1 VIQDL
6 RFALRLLAKERWFTT
21 VAVVSL
27 ALGIGANTAIFSL
40 INTLMLRPL
49 PVREPQQLVQF
60 MSVYPGDPR
69 MNGFPYVHYE
79 RMRDGNTVFSDVIG
93 GAPARLSLSRDGSDP
108 EPVSGWY
115 VTGNFFPALGVEPAL
130 GRLLRTQDDRLG
142 SDAAVAVLSWSYWS
156 TRFAADPGIVGRQIT
171 VNDVP
176 VTVVGVAAR
185 RFTGIEVGTRT
196 DLWLPTAVETMIAQ
210 PSQRQS
216 GRMFLAVM
224 ARLKPG
230 VTIEQ
235 ATAEMRV
242 LDRPR
247 LEDMSRIFNNNPQ
260 WLKARLDVEPAGAGT
275 SILREGLGR
284 PLLTLMAMV
293 AVLLLLACVNIASL
307 LLARGVAR
315 EREMSLRVAVGAS
328 RWRLW
333 RQVFAESL
341 LLSGGGALIGIALA
355 YAGAT
360 TLVQILLSGRP
371 MIRLP
376 EQLQL
381 YLDVQPDV
389 RVLLFTAGVAAVT
402 GVLFGMVPA
411 WNAFASAQ
419 ISTLRDGGTL
429 GERRSS
435 RLAGRLLVVSQ
446 VALSVIMLS
455 TAGVLVSHLSNLRNL
470 NLGFDRHSVL
480 LVTLD
485 PSRSGYER
493 LQLSNRYRDLLNRLQ
508 AIPGV
513 RAATLSGTTP
523 VSGAGGTRFVNVD
536 GITERAE
543 DRRYVSLNW
552 VAPKYFATFGTPLL
566 AGRDFTFEDEGRPPV
581 AIVNQTMARHY
592 FGTNSPLGRRFRFE
606 GQDRSYEIIGVVADT
621 KYLNLYETPAHI
633 AYMNA
638 FQEARGSGSQF
649 ALRTDVAPS
658 SVVADVRR
666 VVNEVVPN
674 VTVGKVTT
682 LTEQIDASIVAERL
696 VALLS
701 VAFGVVGALLAAIGL
716 YGLLAYTVSRR
727 TTEIGVRMALGATR
741 SQITSMVLKTALGL
755 VVGGLVIGAPIA
767 VLSPRFLARLVQSL
781 TVEAPVPLIVAAL
794 AMIGVGLLAAYLP
807 ARRAARVEPIE
818 ALRQS

>member
-1 VIQDL
+1 MIQDL

-40 INTLMLRPL
+40 INTLMLRQL

-79 RMRDGNTVFSDVIG
+79 RMRDTNTVFSDVIG
-93 GAPARLSLSRDGSDP
+93 GAPARLSVSREGSDP
-108 EPVSGWY
+108 QPVSGWY
-115 VTGNFFPALGVEPAL
+115 VTGNFFAALGVQPAL
-130 GRLLRTQDDRLG
+130 GRLLRAEDDRIG

-156 TRFAADPGIVGRQIT
+156 SRFAADPAIVGRQIT
-171 VNDVP
+171 IDDVP

-185 RFTGIEVGTRT
+185 NFTGSEVATRV
-196 DLWLPTAVETMIAQ
+196 DLWLPTAVETMIAR

-230 VTIEQ
+230 VTIDQ

-247 LEDMSRIFNNNPQ
+247 IEDMSRIFNNNPE

-275 SILREGLGR
+275 SILRESLSR
-284 PLLTLMAMV
+284 PLLALMAMV

-307 LLARGVAR
+307 LLARGAAR
-315 EREMSLRVAVGAS
+315 AREMSLRVALGAS

-360 TLVQILLSGRP
+360 TLVRILLSGRP
-371 MIRLP
+371 MSGLP
-376 EQLQL
+376 EQL

-389 RVLLFTAGVAAVT
+389 RVLLFTAGVAVVT

-419 ISTLRDGGTL
+419 ISTLRDGGTI

-455 TAGVLVSHLSNLRNL
+455 TAGVLVGHLSNLRNL

-493 LQLSNRYRDLLNRLQ
+493 LQLSNRYRDLLSRLQ

-513 RAATLSGTTP
+513 SAATLSGTTP

-536 GITERAE
+536 GVTERAE
-543 DRRYVSLNW
+543 DRRYISLNW

-566 AGRDFTFEDEGRPPV
+566 AGRDFAFDDEGRPPV
-581 AIVNQTMARHY
+581 AIVNQAMARHY
-592 FGTNSPLGRRFRFE
+592 FGTKSPLGRRFRFE
-606 GQDRSYEIIGVVADT
+606 GQDRSYEIIGVAADT
-621 KYLNLYETPAHI
+621 KYLNLYEAAARI

-658 SVVADVRR
+658 SVVAEVRR
-666 VVNEVVPN
+666 AVNEVVPN

-682 LTEQIDASIVAERL
+682 LTEQIDASIVVERL
-696 VALLS
+696 ITLLS
-701 VAFGVVGALLAAIGL
+701 TIFGAVGALLAAIGL

-727 TTEIGVRMALGATR
+727 TNEIGVRMALGATR
-741 SQITSMVLKTALGL
+741 SQIISMVLKTALGL

-767 VLSPRFLARLVQSL
+767 VWSPRVLARLVQSL
-781 TVEAPVPLIVAAL
+781 TVEASVPVTVAAL

-807 ARRAARVEPIE
+807 ARRAARVEPVE

>member
-93 GAPARLSLSRDGSDP
+93 GAPARLSLSREGSDP

-156 TRFAADPGIVGRQIT
+156 TRFAADPGIIGRQIT
-171 VNDVP
+171 VNNVP

-196 DLWLPTAVETMIAQ
+196 DLWLPTAVETMIAR

-247 LEDMSRIFNNNPQ
+247 IEDMSRIFNNNPE

-275 SILREGLGR
+275 SILRESLSR
-284 PLLTLMAMV
+284 PLLALMAMV

-307 LLARGVAR
+307 LLARGAAR
-315 EREMSLRVAVGAS
+315 AREMSLRVALGAS

-360 TLVQILLSGRP
+360 TLVRILLSGRP
-371 MIRLP
+371 MSGLP
-376 EQLQL
+376 EQL

-389 RVLLFTAGVAAVT
+389 RVLLFTAGVAVVT

-419 ISTLRDGGTL
+419 ISTLRDGGTI

-493 LQLSNRYRDLLNRLQ
+493 LQLSNRYRDLLSRLQ

-513 RAATLSGTTP
+513 SAATLSGTTP

-536 GITERAE
+536 GVTERAE
-543 DRRYVSLNW
+543 DRRYISLNW

-566 AGRDFTFEDEGRPPV
+566 AGRDFAFDDEGRAPV
-581 AIVNQTMARHY
+581 AIVNQAMARHY
-592 FGTNSPLGRRFRFE
+592 FGTKSPLGRRFRFE
-606 GQDRSYEIIGVVADT
+606 GQDRSYEIIGVAADT
-621 KYLNLYETPAHI
+621 KYLNLYEAAARI

-658 SVVADVRR
+658 SVVAEVRR
-666 VVNEVVPN
+666 AVNEVVPN

-682 LTEQIDASIVAERL
+682 LTEQIDASIVVERL
-696 VALLS
+696 ITLLS
-701 VAFGVVGALLAAIGL
+701 TIFGAVGALLAAIGL

-727 TTEIGVRMALGATR
+727 TNEIGVRMALGATR
-741 SQITSMVLKTALGL
+741 SQIISMVLKTALGL

-767 VLSPRFLARLVQSL
+767 VWSPRVLARLVQSL
-781 TVEAPVPLIVAAL
+781 TVEASVPVTVAAL

-807 ARRAARVEPIE
+807 ARRAARVEPVE

>member
-1 VIQDL
+1 MIQDL
-6 RFALRLLAKERWFTT
+6 CFAIRLLAKERWLTAI
-21 VAVVSL
+21 AVVSL

-40 INTLMLRPL
+40 INTLMLRQL
-49 PVREPQQLVQF
+49 PVRDPQQLVQF
-60 MSVYPGDPR
+60 LSAYPGDPR

-79 RMRDGNTVFSDVIG
+79 RMRDANTLFSDVIG
-93 GAPARLSLSRDGSDP
+93 AAPVPLTAGRDALDAQP
-108 EPVSGWY
+108 ISGWY
-115 VTGNFFPALGVEPAL
+115 VTGNFFSGLAVEPAL
-130 GRLLRTQDDRLG
+130 GRLLTAQDDRIG

-156 TRFAADPGIVGRQIT
+156 SRFGANPDIVGRQII
-171 VNDVP
+171 VNNVP

-196 DLWLPTAVETMIAQ
+196 DLWLPTAFETMIAP

-235 ATAEMRV
+235 ATSEMRV

-275 SILREGLGR
+275 SILRESLGR
-284 PLLTLMAMV
+284 PLLALMAMV

-307 LLARGVAR
+307 LLARGAAR
-315 EREMSLRVAVGAS
+315 QREMSLRVAVGAS

-341 LLSGGGALIGIALA
+341 LLSGGGALVGIALA
-355 YAGAT
+355 YAGAS

-371 MIRLP
+371 AIRLP
-376 EQLQL
+376 QNLQV

-389 RVLLFTAGVAAVT
+389 RVLLFTAGVAVVT
-402 GVLFGMVPA
+402 GVLFGLVPA

-446 VALSVIMLS
+446 VALSVIILS
-455 TAGVLVSHLSNLRNL
+455 AAGLLVSHLSNLRNL

-485 PSRSGYER
+485 PSRSGFER
-493 LQLSNRYRDLLNRLQ
+493 LELSNRYRDLLNRLQ
-508 AIPGV
+508 TIPGV
-513 RAATLSGTTP
+513 SAATLSATTP
-523 VSGAGGTRFVNVD
+523 ISGAGGARFVSVD
-536 GITERAE
+536 GVPERPE

-552 VAPKYFATFGTPLL
+552 VAPRYFATFGTPLL
-566 AGRDFTFEDEGRPPV
+566 AGRDFAFADEGRPPV
-581 AIVNQTMARHY
+581 AIINQAMARHY
-592 FGTNSPLGRRFRFE
+592 FAASSPLGRRFRFE
-606 GQDRSYEIIGVVADT
+606 GQDRSYEIIGVVADA
-621 KYLNLYETPAHI
+621 KYLNLYETPPRMV
-633 AYMNA
+633 YMNR
-638 FQEARGSGSQF
+638 FQEGRGTSSDF
-649 ALRTDVAPS
+649 ALRTTVNPTAIVS
-658 SVVADVRR
+658 DVRR
-666 VVNEVVPN
+666 IVGEVVPN
-674 VTVGKVTT
+674 VSVGKVTT
-682 LTEQIDASIVAERL
+682 LTEQIDASIVVERL
-696 VALLS
+696 VVLLS
-701 VAFGVVGALLAAIGL
+701 VAFGAVAALLAAIGL

-741 SQITSMVLKTALGL
+741 QQITSMVLTSALGL
-755 VVGGLVIGAPIA
+755 VVGGLLIGAPIA
-767 VLSPRFLARLVQSL
+767 VLSPRLLGRLVQSL
-781 TVEAPVPLIVAAL
+781 AVDPPVPLAVAAVV
-794 AMIGVGLLAAYLP
+794 MIGVGLVAAYVP
-807 ARRAARVEPIE
+807 ARRASRVEPIE
-818 ALRQS
+818 ALRQP

>member
-1 VIQDL
+1 MIQDF
-6 RFALRLLAKERWFTT
+6 RFAIRLLVKERWFTT

-49 PVREPQQLVQF
+49 PVRDPQQLVQF

-79 RMRDGNTVFSDVIG
+79 RMRDANTVFSDVIG
-93 GAPARLSLSRDGSDP
+93 AAPARLSVRREGSDAQ
-108 EPVSGWY
+108 PVSGWY
-115 VTGNFFPALGVEPAL
+115 VTGNFFPGLGVGPAL
-130 GRLLRTQDDRLG
+130 GRMLREQDDRIG
-142 SDAAVAVLSWSYWS
+142 SDAAVAVLSWSYWNS
-156 TRFAADPGIVGRQIT
+156 HYAADPAIVGRQIT
-171 VNDVP
+171 INNVP

-185 RFTGIEVGTRT
+185 PFTGIEVATRA
-196 DLWLPTAVETMIAQ
+196 DLWLPTAVETMIEQ

-242 LDRPR
+242 LDRSR
-247 LEDMSRIFNNNPQ
+247 VEDMSRVFNNNPQ

-275 SILREGLGR
+275 SILRENLSR
-284 PLLTLMAMV
+284 PLLALMAMV

-307 LLARGVAR
+307 LLARGAAR
-315 EREMSLRVAVGAS
+315 VREMSLRVAVGAS

-341 LLSGGGALIGIALA
+341 LLSGSGALIGIALA

-360 TLVQILLSGRP
+360 TLVKILLSGRQMVRMP
-371 MIRLP
+371 A
-376 EQLQL
+376 QLQV
-381 YLDVQPDV
+381 YLDVEPDA
-389 RVLLFTAGVAAVT
+389 RVLLFTAGVAVVT

-419 ISTLRDGGTL
+419 ISTLRDGGTI

-446 VALSVIMLS
+446 VALSLIILS
-455 TAGVLVSHLSNLRNL
+455 AAGVLVSHLSNLRNL

-480 LVTLD
+480 LITLD
-485 PSRSGYER
+485 PSRSGYEP
-493 LQLSNRYRDLLNRLQ
+493 LQLSNRYRDLLTRLQ

-513 RAATLSGTTP
+513 SAATLSATTP
-523 VSGAGGTRFVNVD
+523 ISGAGGARFVSVE
-536 GITERAE
+536 GVPERTE

-566 AGRDFTFEDEGRPPV
+566 AGRDFAFEDEGRPPV
-581 AIVNQTMARHY
+581 AIVNQAMARHY
-592 FGTNSPLGRRFRFE
+592 FGSGNPLGRRFRFE
-606 GQDRSYEIIGVVADT
+606 GQDRSYEIIGLVADA
-621 KYLNLYETPAHI
+621 KYLNLYETPPRM

-638 FQEARGSGSQF
+638 FQEGRGLRSDF
-649 ALRTDVAPS
+649 ALRTNVDPTAIVSNVRQVAG
-658 SVVADVRR
+658 
-666 VVNEVVPN
+666 EVVPN
-674 VTVGKVTT
+674 VSVSKVTT
-682 LTEQIDASIVAERL
+682 LTEQIDASIVVERL
-696 VALLS
+696 IALLS
-701 VAFGVVGALLAAIGL
+701 IAFGAVGALLAAIGL

-741 SQITSMVLKTALGL
+741 SQITSMVLTSALGL
-755 VVGGLVIGAPIA
+755 VVGGLVLGAPLA
-767 VLSPRFLARLVQSL
+767 VLSPRVLGRLVQSL
-781 TVEAPVPLIVAAL
+781 TVDPPVPLVVAAVV
-794 AMIGVGLLAAYLP
+794 MIGVGLVAAYIP
-807 ARRAARVEPIE
+807 ARRASRVEPIQ
-818 ALRQS
+818 ALRQT

>member
-1 VIQDL
+1 MIQDL
-6 RFALRLLAKERWFTT
+6 RFAVRMLTKERWFTA

-49 PVREPQQLVQF
+49 PVRGPQQLVQF

-79 RMRDGNTVFSDVIG
+79 RMRDTNTVFSDVIG
-93 GAPARLSLSRDGSDP
+93 GAPARLSVSREGSDP
-108 EPVSGWY
+108 QPVSGWY
-115 VTGNFFPALGVEPAL
+115 VTGNFFPALGVQPVL
-130 GRLLRTQDDRLG
+130 GRLLRAQDDRIG
-142 SDAAVAVLSWSYWS
+142 GGAAVAVLSWSYWS
-156 TRFAADPGIVGRQIT
+156 TRFAADPAIVGSQIT
-171 VNDVP
+171 INDVP

-185 RFTGIEVGTRT
+185 RFAGIEVGTRT
-196 DLWLPTAVETMIAQ
+196 DLWLPTAVETMIAR

-247 LEDMSRIFNNNPQ
+247 VEDMARIFNNNPQ

-275 SILREGLGR
+275 SILRESLSR

-307 LLARGVAR
+307 LLARGAAR

-389 RVLLFTAGVAAVT
+389 RVLMFTAGVAVVT

-411 WNAFASAQ
+411 WSAFASAQ

-429 GERRSS
+429 GERRSR

-446 VALSVIMLS
+446 VALSVIILS
-455 TAGVLVSHLSNLRNL
+455 TAGLLVSHLSNLRNL

-480 LVTLD
+480 LVSFD
-485 PSRSGYER
+485 PSRTGYER
-493 LQLSNRYRDLLNRLQ
+493 LQLSNRYRDLLSRLQ

-513 RAATLSGTTP
+513 SAATLSATTP
-523 VSGAGGTRFVNVD
+523 ISGAGGALFVTVE
-536 GITERAE
+536 GVPERTE

-552 VAPKYFATFGTPLL
+552 VAPRYFATFGTPLL
-566 AGRDFTFEDEGRPPV
+566 AGRDFAFEDENRSPV
-581 AIVNQTMARHY
+581 AIVNQTLARHY
-592 FGTNSPLGRRFRFE
+592 FGTGNPLGRRFRFE
-606 GQDRSYEIIGVVADT
+606 GQDRAYEIIGVVADA
-621 KYLNLYETPAHI
+621 KYLNLYETPPRI

-638 FQEARGSGSQF
+638 FQEGRGLRSDF
-649 ALRTDVAPS
+649 ALRTTVDPTA
-658 SVVADVRR
+658 VVSDVRR
-666 VVNEVVPN
+666 VASEVVPN
-674 VTVGKVTT
+674 ISVGKVTT
-682 LTEQIDASIVAERL
+682 LTEQIDASIVVERL
-696 VALLS
+696 VAILS
-701 VAFGVVGALLAAIGL
+701 VAFGAVGALLAAIGL

-741 SQITSMVLKTALGL
+741 SQIISMVLKTALGL

-767 VLSPRFLARLVQSL
+767 VWSPRFLARLVQSL
-781 TVEAPVPLIVAAL
+781 TVEAPVPLTVAAL
-794 AMIGVGLLAAYLP
+794 AMIAVGLLAAYLP
-807 ARRAARVEPIE
+807 ARRAARVEPVE

>member
-1 VIQDL
+1 MIQDL
-6 RFALRLLAKERWFTT
+6 RYAIRLLLKERWFTT
-21 VAVVSL
+21 VAVLSL

-69 MNGFPYVHYE
+69 MNGFGYAHYE
-79 RMRDGNTVFSDVIG
+79 RMRDANTVFSDVIG
-93 GAPARLSLSRDGSDP
+93 GAPARLSMSREGSDP
-108 EPVSGWY
+108 QPVSGWY

-130 GRLLRTQDDRLG
+130 GRLLRPQDDRIG
-142 SDAAVAVLSWSYWS
+142 DDAAVAVLSWSYWS
-156 TRFAADPGIVGRQIT
+156 SRFAADPAIVGRQIT
-171 VNDVP
+171 INNVP

-185 RFTGIEVGTRT
+185 PFTGIEVATRA
-196 DLWLPTAVETMIAQ
+196 DLWLPTAIETMIER

-242 LDRPR
+242 LDRSR
-247 LEDMSRIFNNNPQ
+247 VEDMSRLFNNNPQ
-260 WLKARLDVEPAGAGT
+260 WLKARLDIEPAGAGT
-275 SILREGLGR
+275 SILRENLSR
-284 PLLTLMAMV
+284 PLLALMAMV
-293 AVLLLLACVNIASL
+293 AMLLLLACVNIASL
-307 LLARGVAR
+307 LLARGAAR
-315 EREMSLRVAVGAS
+315 AREMSLRVAVGAG

-341 LLSGGGALIGIALA
+341 LLSGGGAIIGIALA

-360 TLVQILLSGRP
+360 TLVRVLLSGRQMVRMP
-371 MIRLP
+371 A
-376 EQLQL
+376 QLQV
-381 YLDVQPDV
+381 YLDVQPDG
-389 RVLLFTAGVAAVT
+389 RVLLFTASVAVVT

-419 ISTLRDGGTL
+419 ISTLRDGGTI
-429 GERRSS
+429 GERRSG

-446 VALSVIMLS
+446 VALSVIILS
-455 TAGVLVSHLSNLRNL
+455 AAGVLVSHLSNLRNL

-480 LVTLD
+480 LVSFD
-485 PSRSGYER
+485 PSRTGYER
-493 LQLSNRYRDLLNRLQ
+493 LQLSNRYRDLLARFQ
-508 AIPGV
+508 TMPGV
-513 RAATLSGTTP
+513 SAATLSATTP
-523 VSGAGGTRFVNVD
+523 ISGAGGSVFVTVE
-536 GITERAE
+536 GVTERTE

-566 AGRDFTFEDEGRPPV
+566 AGRDFAFEDEGRPPV

-592 FGTNSPLGRRFRFE
+592 FGTGSPLGRRFRFE
-606 GQDRSYEIIGVVADT
+606 GQDRSYEIIGVVADA
-621 KYLNLYETPAHI
+621 KYLNLYETPPRM

-638 FQEARGSGSQF
+638 FQEGRGLRSDF
-649 ALRTDVAPS
+649 ALRTTVEPTAVLS
-658 SVVADVRR
+658 DVRR
-666 VVNEVVPN
+666 VASEVVPN
-674 VTVGKVTT
+674 LSVGKVTT
-682 LTEQIDASIVAERL
+682 LSEQIDASIVVERL
-696 VALLS
+696 VAILS
-701 VAFGVVGALLAAIGL
+701 VAFGAVGASLAAIGL
-716 YGLLAYTVSRR
+716 YGLLAYTISRR

-741 SQITSMVLKTALGL
+741 SQIASMVLKTALGL
-755 VVGGLVIGAPIA
+755 VTAGLMIGAPIA
-767 VLSPRFLARLVQSL
+767 IWSPRFLERLVQSL
-781 TVEAPVPLIVAAL
+781 SVEAPMPLIVAAL

-807 ARRAARVEPIE
+807 ARRAARVEPID

>member
-1 VIQDL
+1 
-6 RFALRLLAKERWFTT
+6 
-21 VAVVSL
+21 
-27 ALGIGANTAIFSL
+27 
-40 INTLMLRPL
+40 M
-49 PVREPQQLVQF
+49 
-60 MSVYPGDPR
+60 
-69 MNGFPYVHYE
+69 
-79 RMRDGNTVFSDVIG
+79 
-93 GAPARLSLSRDGSDP
+93 
-108 EPVSGWY
+108 
-115 VTGNFFPALGVEPAL
+115 GVEPAL
-130 GRLLRTQDDRLG
+130 GRLLRSQDDRIG
-142 SDAAVAVLSWSYWS
+142 GDAAVAVLSWSYWS
-156 TRFAADPGIVGRQIT
+156 TRFAADPAIVGRQIT
-171 VNDVP
+171 INNVP

-185 RFTGIEVGTRT
+185 RFAGIEVGTRT
-196 DLWLPTAVETMIAQ
+196 DLWLPTAIETMIAR

-247 LEDMSRIFNNNPQ
+247 VEDMARIFNNNPQ

-275 SILREGLGR
+275 SILRESLSR

-307 LLARGVAR
+307 LLARGAAR

-389 RVLLFTAGVAAVT
+389 RVLLFTGGVAVVT

-411 WNAFASAQ
+411 WSAFASAQ

-429 GERRSS
+429 GERRSR
-435 RLAGRLLVVSQ
+435 RLTGRLLVVSQ
-446 VALSVIMLS
+446 VALSVIILS
-455 TAGVLVSHLSNLRNL
+455 TAGLLVSHLSNLRNL

-480 LVTLD
+480 LVSFD
-485 PSRSGYER
+485 PSRTGYER
-493 LQLSNRYRDLLNRLQ
+493 LQLSNRYRDLLSRLQ

-513 RAATLSGTTP
+513 SAATLSATTP
-523 VSGAGGTRFVNVD
+523 ISGAGGALFVTVE
-536 GITERAE
+536 GVPERTE

-552 VAPKYFATFGTPLL
+552 VAPKYFATFATPLL
-566 AGRDFTFEDEGRPPV
+566 AGRDFAFEDEGRSPV
-581 AIVNQTMARHY
+581 AIVNQTLARHY
-592 FGTNSPLGRRFRFE
+592 FGTGNPLGRRFRFE
-606 GQDRSYEIIGVVADT
+606 GQDRAYEIIGVVADA
-621 KYLNLYETPAHI
+621 KYLNLYETPPRM

-638 FQEARGSGSQF
+638 FQEGRGLRSDF
-649 ALRTDVAPS
+649 ALRTTVDPTA
-658 SVVADVRR
+658 VVSDVRR
-666 VVNEVVPN
+666 VASEVVPN
-674 VTVGKVTT
+674 ISIAKVTT
-682 LTEQIDASIVAERL
+682 LTEQIDASIVVERL
-696 VALLS
+696 VAILS
-701 VAFGVVGALLAAIGL
+701 VAFGAVGALLAAIGL

-767 VLSPRFLARLVQSL
+767 LWSPRFLARLVQSM

-794 AMIGVGLLAAYLP
+794 AMIGVGLLRGVSARAP
-807 ARRAARVEPIE
+807 RRTRRAHPGAPPILGSSCPLV
-818 ALRQS
+818 ASSG

>member
-1 VIQDL
+1 MIQDL

-93 GAPARLSLSRDGSDP
+93 GAPARLSLSREGSDP

-156 TRFAADPGIVGRQIT
+156 TRFAADPGIIGRQIT
-171 VNDVP
+171 VNNVP

-196 DLWLPTAVETMIAQ
+196 DLWLPTAVETMIAR

-247 LEDMSRIFNNNPQ
+247 VEDMSRLFNNNPQ

-275 SILREGLGR
+275 SILRENLGR
-284 PLLTLMAMV
+284 PLLALMAMV
-293 AVLLLLACVNIASL
+293 SVLLLLACVNIASL
-307 LLARGVAR
+307 LLARGAAR
-315 EREMSLRVAVGAS
+315 AREMSLRVAVGAS

-341 LLSGGGALIGIALA
+341 LLSGSGALIGIALA

-360 TLVQILLSGRP
+360 TLVKILLSGRQ
-371 MIRLP
+371 MVRMP
-376 EQLQL
+376 EQLQV
-381 YLDVQPDV
+381 YLDVQPDA
-389 RVLLFTAGVAAVT
+389 RVLLFTAGAAVVT

-446 VALSVIMLS
+446 VALSVVILS
-455 TAGVLVSHLSNLRNL
+455 GAGVLVNHLSNLRNL

-480 LVTLD
+480 LVSFD
-485 PSRSGYER
+485 PSRTGYER
-493 LQLSNRYRDLLNRLQ
+493 LQLSNRYRDLLTRLH

-513 RAATLSGTTP
+513 SAATLSATTP
-523 VSGAGGTRFVNVD
+523 ISGAGGSVFVTVE
-536 GITERAE
+536 GVPERTE

-566 AGRDFTFEDEGRPPV
+566 VGRDFAFEDEGRSPV

-592 FGTNSPLGRRFRFE
+592 FGTGNPLGRRFRFE
-606 GQDRSYEIIGVVADT
+606 GQDRAYEIIGVVADA
-621 KYLNLYETPAHI
+621 KYLNLYETPPRM

-638 FQEARGSGSQF
+638 FQEGRGLRSDF
-649 ALRTDVAPS
+649 ALRTTVDPTA
-658 SVVADVRR
+658 VVSDVRR
-666 VVNEVVPN
+666 VASEVVPN
-674 VTVGKVTT
+674 ISVGKVTT
-682 LTEQIDASIVAERL
+682 LTEQIDASIVVERL
-696 VALLS
+696 IALLS
-701 VAFGVVGALLAAIGL
+701 SAFGVVAALLAAIGL

-741 SQITSMVLKTALGL
+741 GQITSMVLKSALGL
-755 VVGGLVIGAPIA
+755 VVAGLVMGAPIA

-781 TVEAPVPLIVAAL
+781 TVEAPLPLTVAAI
-794 AMIGVGLLAAYLP
+794 AMIGVALVAAFVP

>member
-40 INTLMLRPL
+40 INSLMLRML

-60 MSVYPGDPR
+60 MSVYPGEPR

-79 RMRDGNTVFSDVIG
+79 RFRDANTIFSDVIG
-93 GAPARLSLSRDGSDP
+93 ASPARVTVSREGSDP
-108 EPVSGWY
+108 QAVYGGY

-130 GRLLRTQDDRLG
+130 GRMLRPQDDRIG
-142 SDAAVAVLSWSYWS
+142 NDAAVAVLSWSYWS
-156 TRFAADPGIVGRQIT
+156 SRFAADPGIVGLQIT
-171 VNDVP
+171 VNNVP

-275 SILREGLGR
+275 SILRESLGR
-284 PLLTLMAMV
+284 PLLALMAMV

-307 LLARGVAR
+307 LLARGAAR

-355 YAGAT
+355 YAGAA

-389 RVLLFTAGVAAVT
+389 RVLLFTAGVAVVT
-402 GVLFGMVPA
+402 GVFFGMVPA

-446 VALSVIMLS
+446 VALSVIILS
-455 TAGVLVSHLSNLRNL
+455 TAGMLVSHLSNLRNL

-493 LQLSNRYRDLLNRLQ
+493 LQLSNRYRDLLDRLQ

-523 VSGAGGTRFVNVD
+523 ISGAGGTRFVNVD
-536 GITERAE
+536 GVAERTE

-566 AGRDFTFEDEGRPPV
+566 AGRDFAFEDDGRSPV
-581 AIVNQTMARHY
+581 AIVNQAMARHY

-621 KYLNLYETPAHI
+621 KYLNLYEAPARI

-658 SVVADVRR
+658 SVVAAVRR

-674 VTVGKVTT
+674 VTLGKVTT
-682 LTEQIDASIVAERL
+682 LTEQIDASIVVERL
-696 VALLS
+696 VAVLS
-701 VAFGVVGALLAAIGL
+701 VAFGAVGALLAAIGL

-741 SQITSMVLKTALGL
+741 SQIISMVLKTALGL

-767 VLSPRFLARLVQSL
+767 LWSPRFLARLVQSL

>member
-1 VIQDL
+1 MIQDL
-6 RFALRLLAKERWFTT
+6 RFAIRLLAKERWFTT

-60 MSVYPGDPR
+60 LSVYPGDPR

-79 RMRDGNTVFSDVIG
+79 RMRDANTVFSDVIG
-93 GAPARLSLSRDGSDP
+93 AAPAGVSVSREGPDAQ
-108 EPVSGWY
+108 PVSGWY
-115 VTGNFFPALGVEPAL
+115 VTGNFFSGLGVEPAL
-130 GRLLRTQDDRLG
+130 GRMLRAQDDRIG

-156 TRFAADPGIVGRQIT
+156 SRFAADPAIVGRQIAI
-171 VNDVP
+171 NDVP

-185 RFTGIEVGTRT
+185 RFTGIEVGTRA
-196 DLWLPTAVETMIAQ
+196 DLWLPTAFETMIAQ

-230 VTIEQ
+230 VSIEQ

-247 LEDMSRIFNNNPQ
+247 VEDMSRIFNNNPQ
-260 WLKARLDVEPAGAGT
+260 WLKARLDVEHAGAGT
-275 SILREGLGR
+275 SVLRERLSQ

-293 AVLLLLACVNIASL
+293 SVLLLLACVNIASL
-307 LLARGVAR
+307 LLARGAAR

-341 LLSGGGALIGIALA
+341 LLSGGGAIIGIALA

-371 MIRLP
+371 MIGLP
-376 EQLQL
+376 ERL
-381 YLDVQPDV
+381 YFDVQPDV
-389 RVLLFTAGVAAVT
+389 RVLLFTAGVAVVT

-429 GERRSS
+429 GERRSR
-435 RLAGRLLVVSQ
+435 RLVGRLLVVSQ
-446 VALSVIMLS
+446 VALSLMLLS
-455 TAGVLVSHLSNLRNL
+455 TAGLLVNHLSNLRNL
-470 NLGFDRHSVL
+470 NLGFDRNSVL

-493 LQLSNRYRDLLNRLQ
+493 LQLSSRYRDLLTRLQ

-513 RAATLSGTTP
+513 SAATLSAMTP
-523 VSGAGGTRFVNVD
+523 ISGAGGARFVTVD
-536 GITERAE
+536 GVPERTE

-566 AGRDFTFEDEGRPPV
+566 AGRDFAFEDEGRPLV
-581 AIVNQTMARHY
+581 AIVNQAMARHY
-592 FGTNSPLGRRFRFE
+592 FGISNPLGRHFRFE
-606 GQDRSYEIIGVVADT
+606 GQDRSYEIIGVVADA
-621 KYLNLYETPAHI
+621 KYLNLYETPPRM

-638 FQEARGSGSQF
+638 FQEGQGLRSDF
-649 ALRTDVAPS
+649 ALRTNVDPTA
-658 SVVADVRR
+658 VVSDVRR
-666 VVNEVVPN
+666 IVSEVVPT
-674 VTVGKVTT
+674 VGVGKVST
-682 LTEQIDASIVAERL
+682 LSDQIDASIVVERL
-696 VALLS
+696 VVLLS
-701 VAFGVVGALLAAIGL
+701 VAFGAVAALLAAVGL

-741 SQITSMVLKTALGL
+741 RQITSMVLTSALGL
-755 VVGGLVIGAPIA
+755 VAAGLVIGAPL
-767 VLSPRFLARLVQSL
+767 VVMSPRFLARLVQSL
-781 TVEAPVPLIVAAL
+781 TVEPPLPLVVAAL
-794 AMIGVGLLAAYLP
+794 VIIGVGLAAAYVP
-807 ARRAARVEPIE
+807 ARRASRVQPVE
-818 ALRQS
+818 ALRQT